1 MADLANLG
9 TKVNNMP
16 ELPEVETIKNVL
28 KNVLIGNKITKIDVL
43 RDITILGDKN
53 VFVNT
58 LAGQTFTDITRYG
71 KYLFLHLTN
80 DLVIISHLRMEGKY
94 YELKENEPNTYFSR
108 VVFHLNNGNK
118 VCYDDSRCFGIL
130 KLSSKNSYKLEPE
143 IIKLGKEPFDIEDVD
158 YLIQKCKKSNIPV
171 KSTIT
176 DQTLIAGIGN
186 IYADEVLFDCKIHP
200 LTPCRLITKQQ
211 WESIIQSSR
220 RILKLAIQSG
230 GSTIKS
236 YHPGKN
242 IDGKFQQNIKA
253 YGKYGELCPNCGTA
267 FRFIKVGGRGTTF
280 CSNCQEKQGKP
291 IKIALIGKVAAGKS
305 TVLET
310 FKSYGADIICCDDL
324 IAELYSTKE
333 IANHIAMLFNLNF
346 VNTVDKKQLRQHL
359 LDNPKDIKVLQN
371 YIYPIVIEKVNFV
384 FKHTKSKM
392 VVCEAPLLFEAKMEE
407 MFDEIIAVDID
418 EATQI
423 KRLMERN
430 PETGKFLK
438 QLSDKNN
445 SFEKNKKKA
454 NIVINNNESLGGLIK
469 QTKSIIDR
477 LLNRRD

>member
-1 MADLANLG
+1 
-9 TKVNNMP
+9 MP

-28 KNVLIGNKITKIDVL
+28 KPILIGNKITKIDVL
-43 RDITILGDKN
+43 RASTIQGDKQA
-53 VFVNT
+53 FVNT
-58 LAGQTFTDITRYG
+58 LLGQTFTDVTRYG
-71 KYLFLHLTN
+71 KYLFLHLSN

-94 YELKENEPNTYFSR
+94 YELLENEQNTYFSR
-108 VVFHLNNGNK
+108 VVFHLNNGHK
-118 VCYDDSRCFGIL
+118 ICYDDSRCFGIL
-130 KLSSKNSYKLEPE
+130 KLSTEQVYKQEPE

-158 YLIQKCKKSNIPV
+158 YLVEHCKKSNIPV

-186 IYADEVLFDCKIHP
+186 IYADEILFDCKINP
-200 LTPCRLITKQQ
+200 TTPCRLIEKNQ
-211 WESIIQSSR
+211 WLEIIQSAR
-220 RILKLAIQSG
+220 KILNQAMLSG

-242 IDGKFQQNIKA
+242 IDGKFQVNLKA
-253 YGKYGELCPNCGTA
+253 YGKFGENCPICGTA

-280 CSNCQEKQGKP
+280 CPNCQQKLGKP
-291 IKIALIGKVAAGKS
+291 LKIALIGKVAAGKT

-333 IANHIAMLFNLNF
+333 IANEIARLFSLKFTNS
-346 VNTVDKKQLRQHL
+346 VDKKELRQYL
-359 LDNPKDIKVLQN
+359 LKNPKDIKKLQN
-371 YIYPIVIEKVNFV
+371 YIYPIVIEKVNYV
-384 FKHTKSKM
+384 FKHSKAKLI
-392 VVCEAPLLFEAKMEE
+392 VCEAPLLFEAKMED

-418 EATQI
+418 EEIQL
-423 KRLMERN
+423 KRLLERN
-430 PETGKFLK
+430 PDTGKFLK

-454 NIVINNNESLGGLIK
+454 NIVISNNAGLGDLIK
-469 QTKSIIDR
+469 ETKSIINKFLDR
-477 LLNRRD
+477 QD